1 MNQRCLAPV
10 IHPKGGY
17 WLWDWR
23 NAPCRW
29 DTPAMRT
36 SRIAVAVVS
45 LAASFAL
52 TGTALADTPNVLV
65 NPGFEQ
71 GLTGWHPTG
80 GTLTLAAPHTG
91 ANSAQITR
99 GSQTGNM
106 TIQPSVI
113 PLVTTKTDE
122 LYSAGAWVYAPRAG
136 MKLCVVITERD
147 QTGTFVQQTASCR
160 VSAARTWE
168 HVHGQWASR
177 TAGHSL
183 SIGVQEWYP
192 LAGDWFDAD
201 DVELTGRSLPHNV
214 VAPTLSGDAVIGAT
228 LTASP
233 APGRTR
239 PPSST
244 AGSSAGWSSAAPS
257 TPRSENTWVIPDD
270 DFGRSVRVVVEAQN
284 AAGITLVATA
294 ETATIPEPPA

>member
-1 MNQRCLAPV
+1 
-10 IHPKGGY
+10 
-17 WLWDWR
+17 
-23 NAPCRW
+23 
-29 DTPAMRT
+29 MRT
-36 SRIAVAVVS
+36 SRIAVAAVS

-91 ANSAQITR
+91 ASSARITR

-228 LTASP
+228 LTAG
-233 APGRTR
+233 PGAWQDETSIVYRWQLCWMEFCGTVH
-239 PPSST
+239 SS
-244 AGSSAGWSSAAPS
+244 
-257 TPRSENTWVIPDD
+257 SENTWVIPDD

-284 AAGITLVATA
+284 AAGITQVATA
-294 ETATIPEPPA
+294 ETATIPQPPA